1 MPRTQWQLFGSGVD
15 AIKIPRIDQLQAN
28 GVEVCGVAGGQLP
41 VMGQSRRC
49 DYGVGGADRPAQ
61 AFSMAH
67 QGSEPLRCRAV
78 ERQHRLL
85 GHLAQKHVPA
95 LLQLLLPLGV
105 GQSRDALQD
114 LGFVLGGDG
123 VALRPDR
130 SPQLM
135 PWDMPVR

>member
-1 MPRTQWQLFGSGVD
+1 M
-15 AIKIPRIDQLQAN
+15 
-28 GVEVCGVAGGQLP
+28 P

-85 GHLAQKHVPA
+85 EHFAQKHVSV
-95 LLQLLLPLGV
+95 LLQLLLPLEV

-114 LGFVLGGDG
+114 LGFVHGGDG

-135 PWDMPVR
+135 HWYKPVR